1 MQLSDI
7 LAEKNVFADLKAGSK
22 RDLLQE
28 LADKAAKALDIDS
41 RVIFDALLE
50 RESLGSTG
58 FGEGTAFPHARIPDV
73 KKVKAFFAKT
83 DQPIDFESA
92 DGKPVDLVFMLISP
106 ENSGADHLTALA
118 TISRVLKDEQRCA
131 KLRECTR
138 RDKMFA
144 ILKS

>member
-7 LAEKNVFADLKAGSK
+7 LAEKNVFADLKAGNK

-73 KKVKAFFAKT
+73 
-83 DQPIDFESA
+83 
-92 DGKPVDLVFMLISP
+92 
-106 ENSGADHLTALA
+106 
-118 TISRVLKDEQRCA
+118 
-131 KLRECTR
+131 
-138 RDKMFA
+138 
-144 ILKS
+144 

>member
-7 LAEKNVFADLKAGSK
+7 LAEKNVFADMKADDK

-28 LADKAAKALDIDS
+28 LSEKAAKALDLDA

-58 FGEGTAFPHARIPDV
+58 FGAGTAFPHARIPDV

-83 DQPIDFESA
+83 EKPIDFESV
-92 DGKPVDLVFMLISP
+92 DGKPVDLVFMLLSP

-118 TISRVLKDEQRCA
+118 TISRVLKDEQRCV
-131 KLRECTR
+131 KLRECTKK
-138 RDKMFA
+138 DKIYA